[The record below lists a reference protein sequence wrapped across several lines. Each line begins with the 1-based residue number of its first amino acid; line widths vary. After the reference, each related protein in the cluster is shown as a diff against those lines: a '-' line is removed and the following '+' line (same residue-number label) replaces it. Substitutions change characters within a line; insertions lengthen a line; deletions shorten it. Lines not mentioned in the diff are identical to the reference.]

1 MASSSDST
9 STIRSGYVS
18 LKTKGVFTSWI
29 WKRKWLV
36 LKQETLEIRKSQ
48 KSSRPQSVITL
59 KELKTVERTDLKP
72 CCVLLETKKKRYYL
86 DLTSDNELYG
96 WQDDIYNR
104 SPLGA
109 SLPFNFVHNK
119 HVGFDSL
126 SGNFTG
132 LTEELEKALAE
143 PPPATPQDPKEDQV
157 QPRSSLIVGFTGIP
171 EEWNK
176 DLTKSTPSKI
186 KRKPVPE
193 VDVGNPYG
201 FAHNAHVGFDPV
213 TGKFTGLPEEW
224 SKVLS
229 ITSPS
234 REDYAKGPEPILAL
248 CNKNKTLAPAID
260 SKRSSLRVT
269 VTGSHVPT

>member
-18 LKTKGVFTSWI
+18 LKTKGAFTSWI

-36 LKQETLEIRKSQ
+36 LKQDTLEIRKSQ

-86 DLTSDNELYG
+86 DLKTDNELYG

-157 QPRSSLIVGFTGIP
+157 QPRSSLIVV
-171 EEWNK
+171 
-176 DLTKSTPSKI
+176 SKPFNV
-186 KRKPVPE
+186 KHHV
-193 VDVGNPYG
+193 
-201 FAHNAHVGFDPV
+201 HVGFDPV
-213 TGKFTGLPEEW
+213 TKGFTVWNPGRMEQGFSQIDAFQDQKKASP
-224 SKVLS
+224 
-229 ITSPS
+229 PS
-234 REDYAKGPEPILAL
+234 R
-248 CNKNKTLAPAID
+248 
-260 SKRSSLRVT
+260 RR
-269 VTGSHVPT
+269 